1 MEDRLA
7 VIMDQNG
14 KEILCYEFMGVLDD
28 ETYRIFINA
37 ANGDEE
43 LVEKLADN
51 ELSATSF

>member
-1 MEDRLA
+1 
-7 VIMDQNG
+7 MDQSG
-14 KEILCYEFMGVLDD
+14 KEVLCYEFIGLLDD

-51 ELSATSF
+51 ELSAATF